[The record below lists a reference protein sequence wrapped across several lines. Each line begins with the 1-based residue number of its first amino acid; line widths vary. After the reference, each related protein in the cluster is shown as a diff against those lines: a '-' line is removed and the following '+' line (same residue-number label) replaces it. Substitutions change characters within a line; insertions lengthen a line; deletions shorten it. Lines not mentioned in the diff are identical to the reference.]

1 MVPVGYR
8 KMVRK
13 IPFASGTQ
21 ILSLWPNDWINDS
34 ASPLTTT
41 RKPNAPYSAY
51 LVPIHISLSTISDI
65 VLQHNNND
73 DGTRYNIFDRG
84 TQERFAAIP
93 LLVDQV
99 VACSIPDFTPDVV
112 NPTCDLYVEIYYQT
126 DFDQSAIRRLLCML
140 GVS

>member
-1 MVPVGYR
+1 MIALGYR

-13 IPFASGTQ
+13 IQFTSGTQ
-21 ILSLWPNDWINDS
+21 ILSLWPNDWIIDS
-34 ASPLTTT
+34 ASPLSTT
-41 RKPNAPYSAY
+41 RRPNAPYSAY
-51 LVPIHISLSTISDI
+51 LVPIHISISSISDI

-73 DGTRYNIFDRG
+73 EGTRYNVFDKA
-84 TQERFAAIP
+84 TQDRFTAIP

-99 VACSIPDFTPDVV
+99 VACSIPDFTPDVS

-126 DFDQSAIRRLLCML
+126 DFDQTALRRLLCLL